1 MLYPAVVAAWEL
13 FVGSLT
19 QLRYV
24 MVGVEGSFISL
35 PAGFDY
41 PGVRAH
47 ARSAGIKVT
56 PDLWALFQT
65 AESAYLK
72 AIKEQQRR

>member
-1 MLYPAVVAAWEL
+1 L

-19 QLRYV
+19 QLRHV
-24 MVGVEGSFISL
+24 TVGVQGNLISL

-65 AESAYLK
+65 AENAYLK
-72 AIKEQQRR
+72 TIKEQQRR